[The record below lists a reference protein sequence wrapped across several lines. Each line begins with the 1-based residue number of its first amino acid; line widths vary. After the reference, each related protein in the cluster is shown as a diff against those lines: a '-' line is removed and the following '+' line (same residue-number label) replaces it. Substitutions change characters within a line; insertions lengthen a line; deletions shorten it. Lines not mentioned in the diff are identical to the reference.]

1 MAKDCSELAQSI
13 TDLAMAIGA
22 ESDIKTLDDVV
33 TRMKTTVPGIT
44 RQIVVDSIVEATEG
58 KNRQTDD
65 LIQKLNKI
73 KEEARQDKRLQRK
86 VTELEKILRAG
97 ETIQPKARGKKAT
110 QAIEKLRS
118 IRDDLKKKIAK
129 SEPAQKKRLQSQI
142 DTLTKRIESGDILP
156 TPRIVVTQS
165 KEVEKLKF
173 KRDEIQREIRRQI
186 SNLKP
191 RSIFSKAIQDPF
203 NAARNIMTAFDF
215 SAVFRQGGFIALGHP
230 VRAIK
235 SLVPMF
241 KAFSSQQRQD
251 KIARDIKDRPN
262 APLYAKAGLF
272 LAPTDG
278 SYQLSKQEEIMQ
290 SKLIKSAEKA
300 LPGLAGSNRAYITF
314 LNELRADSFD
324 IMAAGLSK
332 TGEVTLD
339 EAKAIAKYVN
349 VATGRGTLGKFENAA
364 EGLNVAFFAP
374 RYTASR
380 FQLLGGLVTQP
391 IKALRG
397 DRVAKQITKEYARY
411 LIGMAMVYALAA
423 LTLDDD
429 AFEWDPRSP
438 DFGKIKIGNTRVDV
452 LSGIS
457 QVTVLLSRLI
467 SGKVKSSVTGEIS
480 PIRGEDVGF
489 GRRTSAGVLGSFLR
503 YKLSPM
509 FGTTL
514 NLLTGKDPIGE
525 PFGPED
531 LPRSLLVPLSFR
543 EIFETMQE
551 QGMARGTA
559 ISTLAIFGAGV
570 QTYGSQTNGKKS
582 KSDTIEFK
590 VKK

>member
-1 MAKDCSELAQSI
+1 
-13 TDLAMAIGA
+13 
-22 ESDIKTLDDVV
+22 
-33 TRMKTTVPGIT
+33 
-44 RQIVVDSIVEATEG
+44 
-58 KNRQTDD
+58 
-65 LIQKLNKI
+65 
-73 KEEARQDKRLQRK
+73 
-86 VTELEKILRAG
+86 
-97 ETIQPKARGKKAT
+97 
-110 QAIEKLRS
+110 
-118 IRDDLKKKIAK
+118 
-129 SEPAQKKRLQSQI
+129 
-142 DTLTKRIESGDILP
+142 
-156 TPRIVVTQS
+156 
-165 KEVEKLKF
+165 
-173 KRDEIQREIRRQI
+173 
-186 SNLKP
+186 
-191 RSIFSKAIQDPF
+191 
-203 NAARNIMTAFDF
+203 
-215 SAVFRQGGFIALGHP
+215 
-230 VRAIK
+230 
-235 SLVPMF
+235 MF